1 MKVQVNVR
9 LRFSTHN
16 LLTMTQWLI
25 GCLINSIGLK
35 YCASRCSIVVFF
47 DMIRSWSKSR
57 GGGGCW
63 AGGKWGVVSKFRA
76 LEKGG
81 SPQFSASGRVGHESF

>member
-57 GGGGCW
+57 GGGGGLGRRKM
-63 AGGKWGVVSKFRA
+63 GGGQQVSSLR
-76 LEKGG
+76 KGWVT
-81 SPQFSASGRVGHESF
+81 SVFSQW